1 MADKDEVQEYRISKM
16 EQEWA
21 EIKKALFSM
30 NESLQKLVI
39 LDERVVT
46 LLKER
51 EEQKKDIRE
60 ILDRLNQ
67 IEKDLTQSKL
77 VSKYVIVGA
86 VAVLGAV
93 GTAILKLIGLK

>member
-1 MADKDEVQEYRISKM
+1 MADKDNVQEYRISKM
-16 EQEWA
+16 EEEWA

-77 VSKYVIVGA
+77 VSKYVIIGA
-86 VAVLGAV
+86 VAVLSAV
-93 GTAILKLIGLK
+93 GTAILKLVGLK